1 MRFKLLSVAVA
12 LLRLP
17 PPLKQ
22 VHLLLRLQFRQ
33 SPPMALSRLF
43 RSITAAVAAWSA
55 RLVVVVLRIVAGGMI
70 AVDGIAIHHVIIVN
84 AIGIDAGAVIATIVA
99 KESISSHVVAAH
111 IIKRAASSLLLYTV
125 SVCVSVNLSSCGKTS
140 GVIGAKTSMINP
152 LGAKFKSQ
160 SAFNSPV
167 STE

>member
-1 MRFKLLSVAVA
+1 M
-12 LLRLP
+12 
-17 PPLKQ
+17 
-22 VHLLLRLQFRQ
+22 
-33 SPPMALSRLF
+33 
-43 RSITAAVAAWSA
+43 
-55 RLVVVVLRIVAGGMI
+55 
-70 AVDGIAIHHVIIVN
+70 DGIAIHHVIIVN

-111 IIKRAASSLLLYTV
+111 ITKKEQRVRCSFYTV